1 MDSNRLPLYL
11 ALAQTLR
18 QEIDAKKYKIGA
30 LLPPEDQLVVK
41 YGVSRHTVR
50 QALREL
56 KDEGLIT
63 SKAGIGTAVSSR
75 SDAAQYFIGI

>member
-1 MDSNRLPLYL
+1 MYVQYKLENQDITGIYPWANLDTLKSSLMDSNRLPLYL

-56 KDEGLIT
+56 
-63 SKAGIGTAVSSR
+63 
-75 SDAAQYFIGI
+75 

>member
-18 QEIDAKKYKIGA
+18 QEIDAKQYKIGA
-30 LLPPEDQLVVK
+30 HLPPEDQLVVK

-63 SKAGIGTAVSSR
+63 SKAGI
-75 SDAAQYFIGI
+75 